1 MVLKPHGGYLEVVV
15 NAENGTDRDG
25 TAAEKDVIILQ
36 MVQTKILILQIVPP
50 KMLRL
55 QMVQTKMLRQVLQK
69 TMPLLPR
76 PEAELIRLYCL
87 RLKPKPTCLISTSKT

>member
-25 TAAEKDVIILQ
+25 TAAEKDVYILQ
-36 MVQTKILILQIVPP
+36 MVQTKILILQIVLPKMLILQIVLP

-55 QMVQTKMLRQVLQK
+55 QMIQTKMKLRRRK
-69 TMPLLPR
+69 TFK
-76 PEAELIRLYCL
+76 YC
-87 RLKPKPTCLISTSKT
+87 RWYRQRC